1 MFPHDLY
8 IHVITS
14 FNSNILLVISLV
26 WWIYILKYNIM
37 RGGLCEKELLDKAKE
52 LLIKMEENCCLPN
65 GLTLNRILRAFLKGR
80 RYSEAVVFFEDD
92 VCHELLTKCFYL
104 FRNNLSTRIKC
115 RGSLYS
121 GY

>member
-37 RGGLCEKELLDKAKE
+37 RGAQSLTHFSPELIEQDLSIRALVS
-52 LLIKMEENCCLPN
+52 LLPK
-65 GLTLNRILRAFLKGR
+65 TILFHRTGDYTIQLV
-80 RYSEAVVFFEDD
+80 STSVTNTP
-92 VCHELLTKCFYL
+92 LMYL
-104 FRNNLSTRIKC
+104 GFRNPKKNK
-115 RGSLYS
+115 
-121 GY
+121 